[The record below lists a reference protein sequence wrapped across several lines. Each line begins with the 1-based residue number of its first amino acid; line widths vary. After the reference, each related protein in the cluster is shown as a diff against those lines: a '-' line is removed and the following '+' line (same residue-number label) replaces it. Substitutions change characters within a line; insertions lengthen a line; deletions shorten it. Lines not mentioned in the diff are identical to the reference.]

1 MSGTVQNEP
10 RRYSERLIFI
20 IFLRGQ
26 EVGRNGTTH
35 SVSIVR
41 PQMKCQRHDELTIL
55 SNNCSDAGE
64 QAYGIVPIHSL
75 VLYASNVSYCVSL
88 TRDVFVHINYHQR
101 RKYSGY
107 KQYLRTPVFSNE
119 MFLHQVL
126 HFIFIPSRKFS

>member
-64 QAYGIVPIHSL
+64 
-75 VLYASNVSYCVSL
+75 
-88 TRDVFVHINYHQR
+88 
-101 RKYSGY
+101 
-107 KQYLRTPVFSNE
+107 
-119 MFLHQVL
+119 
-126 HFIFIPSRKFS
+126 